1 MGIWRHIPPSRRH
14 CRFASPAIVEA
25 ILSLL
30 HQLGRSRAN
39 ALYERWCSGHRWLCP
54 WMPLP
59 FLKAPIQARLLPSTL
74 GATLCSLRSL
84 SHPHLV
90 IGLTTFLP
98 LGFCTHGL
106 LCRSLAHLSASPHH
120 MLGYRILISSSGS
133 PHSPIDDPPT
143 LRLPSPKWHRW
154 ALVGPRMISWAMRL
168 TAATFWLQLNA
179 LQLHVV

>member
-1 MGIWRHIPPSRRH
+1 MVTLGQRRLGIWRHIPPSRRH

-59 FLKAPIQARLLPSTL
+59 FLKAPIQARLLPSTPD
-74 GATLCSLRSL
+74 ATLCSLRSL
-84 SHPHLV
+84 SHPHHV
-90 IGLTTFLP
+90 TGLTTLQP

-120 MLGYRILISSSGS
+120 MLGRDDLDLLLWISSFS
-133 PHSPIDDPPT
+133 PDGPPP
-143 LRLPSPKWHRW
+143 LRLPSLKWHWW
-154 ALVGPRMISWAMRL
+154 ASVGAQMRS
-168 TAATFWLQLNA
+168 
-179 LQLHVV
+179 